1 MRGYEAINRSVHFAN
16 RVHSQSHGLHLGL
29 TGFVVDTSI
38 AIQHARG
45 TCRMMTREHNGVIS
59 SQLCV
64 QLWGSADDIIYP
76 VVTGGHPQVM
86 LCIRLDLC

>member
-1 MRGYEAINRSVHFAN
+1 
-16 RVHSQSHGLHLGL
+16 
-29 TGFVVDTSI
+29 
-38 AIQHARG
+38 
-45 TCRMMTREHNGVIS
+45 MMTREHSSVIG

-64 QLWGSADDIIYP
+64 QLCGVADDIIYP